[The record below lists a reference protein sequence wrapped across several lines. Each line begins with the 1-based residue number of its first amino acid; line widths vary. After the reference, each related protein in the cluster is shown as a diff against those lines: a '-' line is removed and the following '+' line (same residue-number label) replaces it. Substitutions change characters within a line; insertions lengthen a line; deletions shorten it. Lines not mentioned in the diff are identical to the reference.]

1 MVFYYCI
8 QILGPKEDCF
18 EEAILNELRQSRPV
32 LPAVEEVDD
41 DKDFAKYLVS
51 LMKKLTNNNKL
62 ELQAEFVS
70 KVINSI
76 ESELCFVSFN
86 IYQLFIIIL
95 FVTFDFIVNMLCLNS
110 KYKSEICYIIFK
122 RNQRFILSFIL

>member
-32 LPAVEEVDD
+32 LPAIEEVDD